1 MSLFTFPQPTQRTE
15 FIDSPYQ
22 DAFSRSRVSTTSNI
36 FRDSWVYSKS
46 SPLWEEILSGT
57 GVITHLAPEP
67 QIQLSTGGTASG
79 ASAKRQ
85 THTYFMYF
93 PGNSQLINMS
103 FCFTSNGDT
112 NVTRRIGYYDNSNGA
127 FLELAN
133 STKNVVIRSFVSG
146 SVVENRIAQSSWNMD
161 KLDGTGPSGITLD
174 LTKQQILLIDFQW
187 LGAGRVRFGFDFG
200 GNIVYCHQFNHANV
214 IATTYSQRGALPLA
228 IEILNTGVASAAKQV
243 KYSCVSLLTEGFPE
257 TLQEIPFSASN
268 GSSLV
273 TVSARRPVLSIRC
286 KTTFNSQTFRGHLHP
301 VIASAFATGNSGFF
315 ELVYNGTLTG
325 ASFADVDTTNS
336 AAQFDTAATAISG
349 GIILQ
354 SGFVPVGFKSDAS
367 TAAGLSG
374 PLVVTNNAAGTTSD
388 ILSIVCTPIG
398 GPLTTTSS
406 LGWIEHQH

>member
-1 MSLFTFPQPTQRTE
+1 MSILSFPEPTQRTE
-15 FIDSPYQ
+15 VVDSPYQ
-22 DAFSRSRVSTTSNI
+22 DAFSRSRISSTSNI
-36 FRDSWVYSKS
+36 FRDYWPYSKS

-57 GVITHLAPEP
+57 GVIAHLGAEP

-85 THTYFMYF
+85 THSYFMYF

-112 NVTRRIGYYDNSNGA
+112 NVTRRIGYYDNNNGA
-127 FLELAN
+127 LLELAGT
-133 STKNVVIRSFVSG
+133 TKNVVLRSSVTG
-146 SVVENRIAQSSWNMD
+146 SMVENRISQSSWNLD

-187 LGAGRVRFGFDFG
+187 LGAGRVRMGFDFG
-200 GNIVYCHQFNHANV
+200 GNIVYCHQFNNANV
-214 IATTYSQRGALPLA
+214 ISTTYSQRGALPLA
-228 IEILNTGVASAAKQV
+228 IEVFNTGTASASAQV
-243 KYSCVSLLTEGFPE
+243 KYSCVSVLTEGTSD
-257 TLQEIPFSASN
+257 TLQEIPFTASN
-268 GSSLV
+268 GASLV
-273 TVSARRPVLSIRC
+273 SVSSRRPVLSIRC
-286 KTTFNSQTFRGHLHP
+286 KQLMGGQTFRGHLHP
-301 VIASAFATGNSGFF
+301 IIASAFATGNSGFF

-325 ASFADVDTTNS
+325 ASFGDVDTTNS
-336 AAQFDTAATAISG
+336 AAQFDTSATAITG
-349 GIILQ
+349 GIVLQ
-354 SGFVPVGFKSDAS
+354 SGYVPVGFKSDAS

-398 GPLTTTSS
+398 GPLTTTAS